1 MSKDGNNLASTFSK
15 GRISIKILDKPELPK
30 CVFNCDSDL
39 AEHLNDYELT
49 KLAFSKF
56 STNLLI
62 GKPKSGKTS
71 LLYSFF
77 KGNKKDNKILKG
89 VFSTIYL
96 FQPENSRMSMTDNI
110 FEILPEEQKFNE
122 LTYEN
127 LFEVSERIKDDAK
140 NGYTSCIIYDDMGAY
155 LKNKDT
161 LKLFKE
167 LAMNKRHYKLS
178 QLFLVQTWFSVEKDL
193 RRLWDNIFVFRVS
206 KNELNNIFDEVVEQ
220 KKEIVEDIAKIVFDK
235 PYEYLVINTET
246 QRLFKGF
253 DEIIIE
259 D

>member
-1 MSKDGNNLASTFSK
+1 MSKMIIT
-15 GRISIKILDKPELPK
+15 IKELDKPELPICK
-30 CVFNCDSDL
+30 MNCDSDL

-77 KGNKKDNKILKG
+77 KGDKKKNKILKG

-110 FEILPEEQKFNE
+110 FETLPDDQKFSE
-122 LTYEN
+122 LTFEN
-127 LFEVSERIKDDAK
+127 LFDVAERIKDDAK
-140 NGYTSCIIYDDMGAY
+140 NGYTSAIIYDDMGAY
-155 LKNKDT
+155 MKNKDT

-167 LAMNKRHYKLS
+167 LAMNKRHYKLT

-206 KNELNNIFDEVVEQ
+206 KDELKNIFNEVVEQ
-220 KKEIVEDIAKIVFDK
+220 SKDLVEDIAKIVYDK
-235 PYEYLVINTET
+235 PYEYLMINTES

-253 DEIIIE
+253 DELIIQGN
-259 D
+259 

>member
-1 MSKDGNNLASTFSK
+1 MSKITLKEMEKPNLHVCK
-15 GRISIKILDKPELPK
+15 
-30 CVFNCDSDL
+30 FNCDGDL
-39 AEHLNDYELT
+39 ADHLNQYEMI
-49 KLAFSKF
+49 KLAFSMF
-56 STNLLI
+56 STNLFI

-77 KGNKKDNKILKG
+77 KGKKKPNQILKG

-96 FQPENSRMSMTDNI
+96 FQPENSRNSMTDNI
-110 FEILPEEQKFNE
+110 FESLPEDQIFNE
-122 LTYEN
+122 LTFEN
-127 LFEVSERIKDDAK
+127 LYEVSNRIKDDAI

-155 LKNKDT
+155 LKNRDT

-167 LAMNKRHYKLS
+167 LAMNKRHLKLS

-206 KNELNNIFDEVVEQ
+206 KNELANIFDEVVEQ
-220 KKEIVEDIAKIVFDK
+220 KKEIVEDIAKLVFDK

-253 DEIIIE
+253 DELIIAE
-259 D
+259 

>member
-1 MSKDGNNLASTFSK
+1 MT
-15 GRISIKILDKPELPK
+15 SITIKENEKPKLPICK
-30 CVFNCDSDL
+30 MNCDSDL
-39 AEHLNDYELT
+39 AEHLNNYELT
-49 KLAFSKF
+49 KLAFSHF

-77 KGNKKDNKILKG
+77 KGDKKDNKILKG

-96 FQPENSRMSMTDNI
+96 FQPENSRQSMTDNI
-110 FEILPEEQKFNE
+110 FEILPEEQKFSE
-122 LTYEN
+122 LTFEN
-127 LFEVSERIKDDAK
+127 LLLVSERIKADAQ

-155 LKNKDT
+155 LKNKET

-167 LAMNKRHYKLS
+167 LAMNKRHYKLT
-178 QLFLVQTWFSVEKDL
+178 QLFLVQTWYSVEKDL

-206 KNELNNIFDEVVEQ
+206 KDELKNIFTEVVEQ
-220 KKEIVEDIAKIVFDK
+220 SKDLVDDISKIVYDK
-235 PYEYLVINTET
+235 PFQYLVINTES

-253 DEIIIE
+253 DELIIQK
-259 D
+259 